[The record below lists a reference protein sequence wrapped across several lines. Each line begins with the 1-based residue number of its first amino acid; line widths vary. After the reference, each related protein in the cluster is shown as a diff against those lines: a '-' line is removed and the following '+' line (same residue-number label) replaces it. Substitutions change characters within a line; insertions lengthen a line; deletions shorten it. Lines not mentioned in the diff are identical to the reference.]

1 MSGKEKTEIFGKMVA
16 NIDGNVV
23 LSIGDMPELVFP
35 PDAAV
40 KIACLMLTM
49 AGCEVKIK
57 DYRIT
62 ADASRVSARVLNTDA
77 RRKYDA

>member
-1 MSGKEKTEIFGKMVA
+1 MPKGKTEISGKMVA
-16 NIDGNVV
+16 SIDGNVV
-23 LSIGDMPELVFP
+23 LSLDGMPELVFP

-57 DYRIT
+57 DQQIW
-62 ADASRVSARVLNTDA
+62 ADASRVSARAINTDA